1 MAYQVAQAYDE
12 NKNLV
17 PLYVLTDGEV
27 PEVSPGFNVTATN
40 YDNIIITAY
49 SSNPTGGTV
58 ENVYER
64 TSAGSIMY
72 INDVNVINNSIFR
85 LNVVVSI
92 NAKSVQSEIE
102 ANSTHT
108 FSFNRL
114 GVYGYS
120 VDVSVQRIRS

>member
-1 MAYQVAQAYDE
+1 MAFEVARAYDE

-27 PEVSPGFNVTATN
+27 PEVSPGFDITATN
-40 YDNIIITAY
+40 YDNIIITAN
-49 SSNPTGGTV
+49 SSNPAGGTI
-58 ENVYER
+58 ENVYEI

-85 LNVVVSI
+85 LKVVVSI

-102 ANSTHT
+102 ANSAHT
-108 FSFNRL
+108 FSFDRL
-114 GVYGYS
+114 GVYGFS